1 MDLLA
6 SHVSPYLPSFTQI
19 CLLQDEIYCLL
30 LSLVL
35 GLDHM
40 PPYLPSYLSP
50 TCLLILST
58 LPCFSPSL
66 QQHRRELFSPSL
78 SFLTCSSCL
87 CQCLLHLS
95 PHSLLLFTLGAFWD
109 PRFSLSLTCVFTC
122 LLIHYC
128 CSLWVLFG
136 THDSPCPHVCL
147 GFRTSRCFGT
157 IDIPGHSRVSH
168 LYPFLT
174 RLVQVAKAILLSPFP
189 FCSSLLLLFFLRASG
204 QCILFVSSSPICLRV
219 CSPCCLKLLSV
230 LLCMYLLLFIYLGTF
245 GRTVLLVFH
254 LFACLPPLFS
264 PGSILSFLP
273 NH

>member
-1 MDLLA
+1 MLA

-66 QQHRRELFSPSL
+66 QQHRRAFLPFPFFPYLFPL
-78 SFLTCSSCL
+78 SFPVPSSL
-87 CQCLLHLS
+87 VSSFTTVVLS
-95 PHSLLLFTLGAFWD
+95 GCFLGPALFLV
-109 PRFSLSLTCVFTC
+109 S
-122 LLIHYC
+122 
-128 CSLWVLFG
+128 
-136 THDSPCPHVCL
+136 HVCL

-174 RLVQVAKAILLSPFP
+174 RLVQVAKAVLLSPFP

-204 QCILFVSSSPICLRV
+204 QRILFVSSSPICFRV

-254 LFACLPPLFS
+254 LFPCLPPLFS
-264 PGSILSFLP
+264 SGSVLRCLP